1 MDMPSAVVTRT
12 ADMVTWPSLPAQGGT
27 VARPLDTSMEAFMT
41 MLTAQNAQMTSAILA
56 MGRTNANAIDRA
68 SVQSFGRE
76 VRSKRDQVAW
86 EIARITKRLEGS
98 DAPEWYRTDLKDELE
113 ALRRRDADLVLEQT
127 GLERQYHLLT
137 APDESVG
144 ARPSSC

>member
-1 MDMPSAVVTRT
+1 
-12 ADMVTWPSLPAQGGT
+12 
-27 VARPLDTSMEAFMT
+27 MT

-86 EIARITKRLEGS
+86 EIARITKRLEVSG
-98 DAPEWYRTDLKDELE
+98 APEWFRSDLKEELE
-113 ALRRRDADLVLEQT
+113 ALRRRDADLALEQT
-127 GLERQYHLLT
+127 ELERQYHLLA